1 MNSSV
6 DTKGA
11 PGGTAARKRD
21 PAAAKQY
28 ERLKMVASGI
38 DFAAYLLV
46 PLLVLVTG
54 FSADVR
60 DGIVGVVGSNT
71 VLGASVYAVLAVLLM
86 SLITLPV
93 SWWSG
98 FRVEHR
104 FGLSRETLWD
114 WTLDWCKGLG
124 LRLVFTVLLAAGLY
138 ALLAYAGPYWWVWSA
153 LALCVVSLLLVVV
166 YPVVLMPIFFKFEP
180 LPEGRLR
187 DRLLA
192 LADQVGTSVRGAYV
206 WELGEQTVKANA
218 ALAGWGRTRRI
229 IISDTLL
236 DNFDDDEVEVV
247 IAHELGHQVHLDIP
261 RMFVVQVA
269 LIWVAMFATDLAL
282 RYWSSS
288 FGLDGT
294 VYDIAGLPLL
304 ALVLGIISAASLPLI
319 NTYSRRRETA
329 ADDFALTVTGD
340 RAKFI
345 SAMEKLGEVNL
356 AVRDPHW
363 LVEVLLHSHPSI
375 GRRVRRAEGGD
386 V

>member
-6 DTKGA
+6 DTESTSDETIA
-11 PGGTAARKRD
+11 PKRD

-46 PLLVLVTG
+46 PLLVLITG
-54 FSADVR
+54 LSAEVR
-60 DGIVGVVGSNT
+60 DYVVGVVGDNT
-71 VLGASVYAVLAVLLM
+71 VLGASVYVVMAVLVM
-86 SLITLPV
+86 SLLTLPI

-104 FGLSRETLWD
+104 FELSRETWWD
-114 WTLDWCKGLG
+114 WTLDWLKGLG
-124 LRLVFTVLLAAGLY
+124 LRLVFTVLLIAGLY
-138 ALLAYAGPYWWVWSA
+138 ALLAYSGPYWWVWSA
-153 LALCVVSLLLVVV
+153 LALCAVSLLLVVV

-180 LPEGRLR
+180 LPEGPLR
-187 DRLLA
+187 ERLLA
-192 LADQVGTSVRGAYV
+192 LADQVSTSVRGAYV

-229 IISDTLL
+229 VISDTLL
-236 DNFDDDEVEVV
+236 ENFDDDEVEVV
-247 IAHELGHQVHLDIP
+247 IAHELGHQVHFDIP
-261 RMFVVQVA
+261 RMFVVQVV

-282 RYWSSS
+282 RFWSGS

-304 ALVLGIISAASLPLI
+304 GVVLGIVTAATLPLI

-363 LVEVLLHSHPSI
+363 LVEALLHSHPSI
-375 GRRVRRAEGGD
+375 GRRVRRAQGG
-386 V
+386 

>member
-6 DTKGA
+6 DTDGA

-21 PAAAKQY
+21 RSAAKQY

-60 DGIVGVVGSNT
+60 DGIVGVVGSNA

-86 SLITLPV
+86 SLLTLPV

-104 FGLSRETLWD
+104 FGLSRETPWD
-114 WTLDWCKGLG
+114 WTLDWLKGLG
-124 LRLVFTVLLAAGLY
+124 LRLVFTVLLVAGLY
-138 ALLAYAGPYWWVWSA
+138 ALLAYSGPYWWVWSA
-153 LALCVVSLLLVVV
+153 LALCVVSVLLVVV

-180 LPEGRLR
+180 LPEGQLS

-261 RMFVVQVA
+261 RMFAVQVA

-282 RYWSSS
+282 RFWSGS

-340 RAKFI
+340 RVKFI

-386 V
+386 L

>member
-1 MNSSV
+1 M
-6 DTKGA
+6 
-11 PGGTAARKRD
+11 TARTNRD

-28 ERLKMVASGI
+28 ERLKLVASGI

-54 FSADVR
+54 LSAEVR
-60 DGIVGVVGSNT
+60 DYVVGVVGGNP
-71 VLGASVYAVLAVLLM
+71 VLGASVYAVLAVLVM
-86 SLITLPV
+86 SLLTLPI

-98 FRVEHR
+98 FRVEHQ
-104 FGLSRETLWD
+104 FELSRETWWD
-114 WTLDWCKGLG
+114 WTLDWLKGLG
-124 LRLVFTVLLAAGLY
+124 LRLVFTVLLVAGLY
-138 ALLAYAGPYWWVWSA
+138 ALLAYSGPYWWVWSA
-153 LALCVVSLLLVVV
+153 LALCAVSLLLVVV

-180 LPEGRLR
+180 LPEGPLR
-187 DRLLA
+187 ERLLA

-229 IISDTLL
+229 VISDTLL
-236 DNFDDDEVEVV
+236 ENFDDDEVGVV
-247 IAHELGHQVHLDIP
+247 IAHELGHQVHWDIP
-261 RMFVVQVA
+261 RMFVVQVVLVWIA
-269 LIWVAMFATDLAL
+269 MWVTDLAL

-294 VYDIAGLPLL
+294 IYDIAGLPLL
-304 ALVLGIISAASLPLI
+304 GVVLGIVTAATLPLI

-329 ADDFALTVTGD
+329 ADDFALTVTDD

-363 LVEVLLHSHPSI
+363 LVEALLHSHPSI
-375 GRRVRRAEGGD
+375 GRRVRRAQEG
-386 V
+386 